1 MHQPPRLALRLLAWR
16 LSADWHDF
24 VVGDLQEE
32 FRARATASPAAAR
45 RWFWRQTLR
54 CLTAPP
60 RTHRLSF
67 PSGDSFMRTLAA
79 DLRYAFRVLRRTP
92 SFSLAVTAVLALG
105 IGANTAI
112 FSIVNAVLL
121 RAMPFHQPERLV
133 RIFHVPPQDAFP
145 GMATFSVS
153 PANFYDWQRSSNSFD
168 GMAIYRFRQFVLTG
182 EGQANE
188 VVAAAVGAGFF
199 EVVATRPA
207 LGRPFLAEEDAPGR
221 GRAVILSDGFWRT
234 HFGAAPDVLGRALR
248 LDGEP
253 FTIVGVM
260 PARFSVESW
269 GATAQDLWV
278 PLAYTS
284 GQRAVRENHNAQV
297 IARLKSGV
305 SVEQAKAELAEISRR
320 LEAQY
325 PKENAGWGATVI
337 PLQELIVGDVR
348 LSLLVLLAA
357 VGLVLLIACANVG
370 NLLFARALARRKEIA
385 IRSALGA
392 ARRRVFQQMLVEA
405 LVLAAAGGA
414 AGVLI
419 ARLALSSG
427 GRLLASQLP
436 RADEVT
442 MDGRVLLFAI
452 AASLLTGILAGALP
466 ALRAGRTDL
475 NATLKEGGRNDSA
488 VGVRTRRLLIV
499 GEVALSVVL
508 LVAAG
513 VMVRS
518 LLNLRNVDAGFDPR
532 NVLTM
537 RVSPPDA
544 RYDTADKFLGFFAA
558 ALERIRA
565 LPGVEAAGGIDDLPV
580 LGGSVQPIVLEG
592 HAELLPRDQPT
603 VEVRKITPGYL
614 QAMRI
619 PIVRGRD
626 VADTDSQVMLVSR
639 SAARLLWGDADP
651 VGRRVTL
658 PLESR
663 TILKE
668 VIGIVGDV
676 KQGALTEP
684 AAPTVYEFTR
694 QSPWGS
700 LTIVM
705 RISLPPVS
713 LAKPAADVIR
723 AIDPE
728 QPVVDIRTMQSVLD
742 ETLASQRFSAL
753 LLGVFAAV
761 ALALASI
768 GIYSVLAYI
777 VRGRSR
783 EIGIRTA
790 LGARTSDVVR
800 MVVIEGMTPALIG
813 IAAGVVAALAA
824 GRLLEKL
831 VFGVS
836 ARDPLTFAG
845 VASALCLV
853 ALAASVI
860 PAWRASRVDPL
871 TVLRG

>member
-1 MHQPPRLALRLLAWR
+1 
-16 LSADWHDF
+16 
-24 VVGDLQEE
+24 
-32 FRARATASPAAAR
+32 
-45 RWFWRQTLR
+45 
-54 CLTAPP
+54 
-60 RTHRLSF
+60 
-67 PSGDSFMRTLAA
+67 
-79 DLRYAFRVLRRTP
+79 
-92 SFSLAVTAVLALG
+92 
-105 IGANTAI
+105 
-112 FSIVNAVLL
+112 
-121 RAMPFHQPERLV
+121 
-133 RIFHVPPQDAFP
+133 
-145 GMATFSVS
+145 
-153 PANFYDWQRSSNSFD
+153 
-168 GMAIYRFRQFVLTG
+168 
-182 EGQANE
+182 
-188 VVAAAVGAGFF
+188 
-199 EVVATRPA
+199 
-207 LGRPFLAEEDAPGR
+207 
-221 GRAVILSDGFWRT
+221 
-234 HFGAAPDVLGRALR
+234 
-248 LDGEP
+248 
-253 FTIVGVM
+253 
-260 PARFSVESW
+260 
-269 GATAQDLWV
+269 
-278 PLAYTS
+278 
-284 GQRAVRENHNAQV
+284 
-297 IARLKSGV
+297 
-305 SVEQAKAELAEISRR
+305 
-320 LEAQY
+320 
-325 PKENAGWGATVI
+325 
-337 PLQELIVGDVR
+337 
-348 LSLLVLLAA
+348 
-357 VGLVLLIACANVG
+357 
-370 NLLFARALARRKEIA
+370 
-385 IRSALGA
+385 
-392 ARRRVFQQMLVEA
+392 VFQQMLVEA